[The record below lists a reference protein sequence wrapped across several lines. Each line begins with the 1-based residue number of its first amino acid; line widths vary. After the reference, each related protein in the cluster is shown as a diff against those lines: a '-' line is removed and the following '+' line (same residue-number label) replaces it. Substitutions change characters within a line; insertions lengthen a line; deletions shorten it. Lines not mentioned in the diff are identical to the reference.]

1 MEEKNE
7 DLDIYNEETQEEI
20 QEDNNEENMEDD
32 SEDITQYIEVP
43 ENYYD
48 NMVNFQA
55 GQIFCNSLEIGL
67 LIAIALILSINKR
80 K

>member
-1 MEEKNE
+1 MEEKND
-7 DLDIYNEETQEEI
+7 DLDLHNEEIQEEN

-32 SEDITQYIEVP
+32 TEDITQYTEVP

>member
-7 DLDIYNEETQEEI
+7 NLEILNEETQEET
-20 QEDNNEENMEDD
+20 QEENMENE
-32 SEDITQYIEVP
+32 SEDITQYVEVP